1 MLNPKTFTF
10 SVLSMDAGKR
20 LDVVLASSISICSRS
35 FLANLIRNGNIS
47 VNGKI
52 SKPGFKVATGDK
64 IDVFIPESSR
74 LSPVPE
80 KEKIDILYEDD
91 HLLAV
96 NKPAGMV
103 VHPAPG
109 HYSGTLVN
117 RILYFYPDIISSG
130 DKLRPGIVH
139 RLDKET
145 SGTLII
151 AKNEYA
157 YLSLSNQFKKRTIQK
172 NYLAI
177 VNGNIEKD
185 SGIISLPIGRHV
197 KDRKKMSTKSKKSR
211 IAETRWQVKERL
223 KGATLIDVD
232 LKTGR
237 THQIR
242 VHCASIGHPVMGD
255 KVYGGKKIKKKLKN
269 NTPDIVR
276 HMLHALSIVFTHPKT
291 EKIIMIESPIPEDML
306 SIIKK
311 LR

>member
-10 SVLSMDAGKR
+10 SVFSMDAGKR

-157 YLSLSNQFKKRTIQK
+157 YLSLSSQFKKRTIQK

>member
-157 YLSLSNQFKKRTIQK
+157 YLSLSSQFKKRTIQK